1 MMARRQEEGQG
12 MDIEKEKES
21 LPRRSRRCQPSEKK
35 DSPASDDSMESQVDD
50 SDLDADYKEESSKDD
65 SPEPSDDDS
74 AAETKD
80 RTAEKAKAE
89 TRYVFV

>member
-1 MMARRQEEGQG
+1 MARRQEEGQG

-74 AAETKD
+74 VPAAKTKD
-80 RTAEKAKAE
+80 QTAKKAKAE
-89 TRYVFV
+89 T

>member
-12 MDIEKEKES
+12 MDSEKEKRS
-21 LPRRSRRCQPSEKK
+21 LPRRRTRCQPSEKK

-74 AAETKD
+74 VPAAKTKD
-80 RTAEKAKAE
+80 QTAKKAKAE
-89 TRYVFV
+89 T